1 MGPPGVPGTPASL
14 QGVVHQEEKTKVS
27 GRGSLETWGL
37 GFNGML
43 TLFARLR
50 MLLTQKAKVSISES
64 DYRISAYKQIWYK
77 KKSGLTF
84 LGKESRCA
92 RFE

>member
-1 MGPPGVPGTPASL
+1 MGTRWRTPMGPPGVAGAPASL
-14 QGVVHQEEKTKVS
+14 QGVVLQEEKTKVS

-50 MLLTQKAKVSISES
+50 MLLAQQATASHNN
-64 DYRISAYKQIWYK
+64 RAP
-77 KKSGLTF
+77 
-84 LGKESRCA
+84 R
-92 RFE
+92 